1 MLSAHWPWSHRPR
14 LHTAT
19 LVGAL
24 MIIASLGADSAQ
36 ADDGELDFFESQV
49 RPTLVDKCSGC
60 HGPAKQEGGLR
71 VDLLETLLTGGDSG
85 PAVEPGDAANS
96 LLAMAIR
103 HEDGYEMPPKE
114 VLSPQ
119 AIQAL
124 EHWIN
129 IGAPWPKS
137 RESLTI
143 STTRAADQAKN
154 HWAFLPVEQPAV
166 PRLAVLPEASDEEA
180 WNRNPVDAFILE
192 KLHAQSLTP
201 SPRADRRSL
210 IRRLSYSLT
219 GLPPSPEDV
228 EQFIEDTSPTA
239 YADLVER
246 LLASPQYGEHWA
258 RHWLDVARY
267 ADTKGYVYGRE
278 ERFWV
283 HAWTYRDWVVRALN
297 EDMAYDRFLLLQL
310 AADQVVDRRTSDLAA
325 MGFLTVGRRF
335 LGVERDIIDDRI
347 DVVSRGTMGLTV
359 ACARCHDHKYDPI
372 PTADYYSLYGV
383 FNSCTERLEPLAAA
397 QGDAAFQAELE
408 KRQTAL
414 RERMATARQESTDR
428 VRARIADYLYA
439 QSELGKYPA
448 DGFDQIFQAGDI
460 LPAFVRRW
468 QSYLRV
474 AVRRDDPVFAAWH
487 AYAALPTADFATAA
501 QAVTDQLAQLP
512 SVHAKVL
519 QIFETSPHSFREV
532 CDRYGAMFA
541 AADKEWKAQH
551 AADAL
556 AQQATSQPAEQAAA
570 KSTSKSLSVQQVA
583 LKQTATGQAV
593 DADDQ
598 ADDTAEQLSALAA
611 VLYGSQAPCEIPAGP
626 IVLAERYFDSAV
638 LTELWKLQ
646 GEVERWIINAPQPV
660 PYALT
665 LVDQAQPVEPRV
677 FVRGN
682 PLVLGDDV
690 PRQFLAALSDSN
702 SKPFEHGSGRYEL
715 AQAIIAADNPL
726 TARVI
731 VNRVWADH
739 FGHGLVTTTSDFG
752 TRAEP
757 PSHPEL
763 LDWLAHNF
771 VEHGWSLKEL
781 HRWIVLS
788 ATYQQSTRGPMDSS
802 LVEAALEQDPDNRLL
817 WRMNPRRLTFEEFR
831 DSLITA
837 SSQLDKT
844 VGGRPVNLFTSPY
857 PLRRTLYGLVD
868 RQFLPGTLRMFDFAN
883 PDLHISQR
891 SETTVPGQALFFMN
905 HPLLLDRAR
914 ALAAS
919 TADRM
924 DENPSDNPTVHTRAR
939 VDQMFQQVLQRG
951 ATASEIDEALSFVA
965 GVTAGQSAPPSPTV
979 DDWQYGY
986 GKIDSDSASIVGFTA
1001 LPYFSGTAWQGG
1013 ASYPDPKLGWV
1024 QLSAAGGHPGNNLE
1038 HAAVRRWTAPR
1049 DGAFRI
1055 RSKLTH
1061 EPPVGDGIHASIVHS
1076 AQGILT
1082 SVALHHDALNI
1093 DHDDVQM
1100 SAGQTLDFVVD
1111 IGGGLNSDQF
1121 LWQINIEDQQ
1131 MEQSEAAPAWNS
1143 LADFPSSQEHSLTAW
1158 EQLAQ
1163 VLLCSNEFMFID

>member
-1 MLSAHWPWSHRPR
+1 MLSAHWPRS
-14 LHTAT
+14 LSVLNAT
-19 LVGAL
+19 KLVAAL
-24 MIIASLGADSAQ
+24 SIISLLGVSRAQ
-36 ADDGELDFFESQV
+36 ADDAALDFFEAEV
-49 RPTLVDKCSGC
+49 RPILVDKCSGC

-71 VDLLETLLTGGDSG
+71 VDLIETLLEGGDSG
-85 PAVEPGDAANS
+85 QAIEPGDAANS
-96 LLAMAIR
+96 LLAKAVR

-114 VLSPQ
+114 VLSPK

-129 IGAPWPKS
+129 LGAPWPES
-137 RESLTI
+137 RESLTV
-143 STTRAADQAKN
+143 STLQPADQAKN
-154 HWAFLPVEQPAV
+154 HWAFLPAELPAV
-166 PRLAVLPEASDEEA
+166 PSTDESPKVPNAKA
-180 WNRNPVDAFILE
+180 WKQNPIDAFILK
-192 KLHAQSLTP
+192 KLQAQSLAP
-201 SPRADRRSL
+201 SPRAEGRSL

-246 LLASPQYGEHWA
+246 LLSSPQYGEHWA

-267 ADTKGYVYGRE
+267 SDTKGYVYARE

-297 EDMAYDRFLLLQL
+297 EDMAYDRFLMLQL
-310 AADQVVDRRTSDLAA
+310 AADQVSDRRQSDLAA
-325 MGFLTVGRRF
+325 MGFLTIGRRF
-335 LGVERDIIDDRI
+335 LGVERDVIDDRI
-347 DVVSRGTMGLTV
+347 DVVTRGTMGLTV

-383 FNSCTERLEPLAAA
+383 FNSCTERLEPLAERL
-397 QGDAAFQAELE
+397 GDEAFEAELD
-408 KRQTAL
+408 KRQAAL
-414 RERMATARQESTDR
+414 SERMSAARQESSDR

-439 QSELGKYPA
+439 QVELDKYPA
-448 DGFDQIFQAGDI
+448 DGFDQIFQADDL

-468 QSYLRV
+468 QSYLRE
-474 AVRRDDPVFAAWH
+474 AARRDDPVFAAWQ
-487 AYAALPTADFATAA
+487 AYAALPPADFATAA
-501 QAVTDQLAQLP
+501 QAVTDQLHQLGAIHP
-512 SVHAKVL
+512 TVL

-532 CDRYGAMFA
+532 CDRYGAMFT
-541 AADKEWKAQH
+541 AADEKWKAQP
-551 AADAL
+551 AVVEV
-556 AQQATSQPAEQAAA
+556 AT
-570 KSTSKSLSVQQVA
+570 KQVA
-583 LKQTATGQAV
+583 FEKTSPGRAAGG
-593 DADDQ
+593 
-598 ADDTAEQLSALAA
+598 EQLSELVA
-611 VLYGSQAPCEIPAGP
+611 VLYGSKSPCEIPDGP
-626 IVLAERYFDSAV
+626 VVLAERYFDSGV

-646 GEVERWIINAPQPV
+646 GEVDRWIINAPEPA
-660 PYALT
+660 PHALT

-690 PRQFLAALSDSN
+690 PRRFLAALSGSDAQ
-702 SKPFEHGSGRYEL
+702 PFEHGSGRYEL
-715 AQAIIAADNPL
+715 ARAIVAPDNPL

-739 FGHGLVTTTSDFG
+739 FGRGLVTTTSDFG

-763 LDWLAHNF
+763 LDWLTVNF

-788 ATYQQSTRGPMDSS
+788 QTYQQSTRGPLDAS
-802 LVEAALEQDPDNRLL
+802 LLAAALEQDPDNRLL
-817 WRMNPRRLTFEEFR
+817 WRMNPRRLTFEELR
-831 DSLITA
+831 DSLIAA
-837 SSQLDKT
+837 SSQLDKS
-844 VGGRPVNLFTSPY
+844 VGGRPVDLFATPY
-857 PLRRTLYGLVD
+857 PVRRTLYGLVD

-919 TADRM
+919 TADEM
-924 DENPSDNPTVHTRAR
+924 DEKRSENQTASAQAR
-939 VDQMFQQVLQRG
+939 VEQMFQQVLQRR
-951 ATASEIDEALSFVA
+951 ATESEIADALSFVDSIDA
-965 GVTAGQSAPPSPTV
+965 APPSPASPPASPPA

-986 GKIDSDSASIVGFTA
+986 GKIDADGASIVGFTA

-1024 QLSAAGGHPGNNLE
+1024 QLSAAGGHPGNDLD
-1038 HAAVRRWTAPR
+1038 HAAIRRWTAPH
-1049 DGAFRI
+1049 DGVFRI

-1061 EPPVGDGIHASIVHS
+1061 EPTVGDGIHARVIHS
-1076 AQGILT
+1076 SQGVLT
-1082 SVALHHDALNI
+1082 SISLHHDSLDI
-1093 DHDDVQM
+1093 DHLDVHL
-1100 SAGQTLDFVVD
+1100 SAGQTLDFAVD

-1121 LWQINIEDQQ
+1121 LWQIDIDDQQ
-1131 MEQSEAAPAWNS
+1131 VKQSDSALAWNS
-1143 LADFPSSQEHSLTAW
+1143 LADFPSTQEHSLTAW